1 MTAQGLRSEICDQLL
16 IMDSGVHQAMLG
28 DQEKPKILSDNS
40 SLEPDWLT
48 TKYRSEKK
56 EMWWDS
62 SNKARY
68 DRNYCGCFVNI
79 FYVFILI
86 TEIILWIKVII
97 IHSKTESMWVA
108 VF

>member
-1 MTAQGLRSEICDQLL
+1 
-16 IMDSGVHQAMLG
+16 MDSGVHQAMLG